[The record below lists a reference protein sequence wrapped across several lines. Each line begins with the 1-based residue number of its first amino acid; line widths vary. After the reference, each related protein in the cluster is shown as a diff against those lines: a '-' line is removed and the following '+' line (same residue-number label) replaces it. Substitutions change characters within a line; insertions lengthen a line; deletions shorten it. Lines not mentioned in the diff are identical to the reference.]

1 LEDDGFVSNERK
13 EENVVM
19 RRLLRF
25 FDIRPGEGYRVG
37 ATFSLLFL
45 LIAANILIKILRD
58 SLFLIHHSVSELPY
72 LYLVVALLAGVIITT
87 YTRYTVKLSVTRL
100 ILVTNAIILS
110 NIAFFWFLIAF
121 FNPGWSHY
129 AFYIWSAMAVAIA
142 VAQLWTLA
150 NQIFTPDEGKRLFG
164 FLTAGGTLG
173 GAAAGFGAKWALA
186 LFSDPN
192 DLLWFV
198 AALFFAASA
207 VVLWVDRR
215 LKEKYPE
222 EELALSVK
230 TENTSAGSI
239 GTVLD
244 GSRYLRTIAVLI
256 LLSVIVST
264 LIDFQFKTA
273 AKEAYPSREALT
285 AFFSSYYGWLS
296 VATFFAQVALTRIAL
311 NTFGLI
317 PSLCLIPGVLL
328 IGSLGIMAWPRLL
341 AAAVTRMA
349 DAALRSSVHR
359 SSMEILYMP
368 LSATVKKTVKTFLE
382 VVIERTGDATAGFI
396 LLFYSLVFTDHYI
409 SYVHF
414 ICVALIFVWFLAIT
428 RLRKGYLEILRAG
441 SGSYK
446 PAPRE
451 KNLVSGQTK
460 WRKKL
465 WE

>member
-1 LEDDGFVSNERK
+1 MERLEDDGFVSNERK

-19 RRLLRF
+19 RRLLGF

-230 TENTSAGSI
+230 TENASAGSI

-264 LIDFQFKTA
+264 LIDFQFKAA
-273 AKEAYPSREALT
+273 AKEAHPSKDALA

-296 VATFFAQVALTRIAL
+296 IATFFTQFVLTGKALSQFGQRVSLYFTPSVLLTGSVAIM
-311 NTFGLI
+311 I
-317 PSLCLIPGVLL
+317 WPSLI
-328 IGSLGIMAWPRLL
+328 
-341 AAAVTRMA
+341 AAALTRMA
-349 DAALRSSVHR
+349 DASLRNSIHR
-359 SSMEILYMP
+359 SSLEIIYMAIP
-368 LSATVKKTVKTFLE
+368 PTTMKMIKTFLD
-382 VVIERTGDATAGFI
+382 VVIERAGDASAGFI
-396 LLFYSLVFTDHYI
+396 ILLYGLISLDANVR
-409 SYVHF
+409 YVHF
-414 ICVALIFVWFLAIT
+414 VCLGLIVIWLLLIPL
-428 RLRKGYLEILRAG
+428 LRIGFEKATGVR
-441 SGSYK
+441 SGTGDFDWS
-446 PAPRE
+446 
-451 KNLVSGQTK
+451 TK
-460 WRKKL
+460 RRRDFD
-465 WE
+465 